1 MDPNHFYIERSAYG
15 FQPSFS
21 DTKLTRLHDQRQKSV
36 VGLPESSQLPTS
48 DEDLELAKTEQSEIS
63 TGTWAAI
70 SVLLIG
76 VFIANTDSSLIL
88 ATYGLISSEFGD
100 LGSGSWLI
108 SSFILAQCVAQP
120 LYGKLSDIYGRKH
133 CLQVAYTLFAIGTA
147 GTGVG
152 RSMGQIIVARAVQGA
167 GSAGMSSMVSIIITD
182 LVPLHEVATLRSYV
196 NIMAT
201 TGRSC
206 GGVIGGALTS
216 ALGWRW

>member
-1 MDPNHFYIERSAYG
+1 M
-15 FQPSFS
+15 
-21 DTKLTRLHDQRQKSV
+21 
-36 VGLPESSQLPTS
+36 QLPTS
-48 DEDLELAKTEQSEIS
+48 DEDLELAKIPQVT

-76 VFIANTDSSLIL
+76 VFVANTDSSLIL

-100 LGSGSWLI
+100 LRAGSWLV

-120 LYGKLSDIYGRKH
+120 LYGKLSDIYGRKQ
-133 CLQVAYTLFAIGTA
+133 CLQVAYVLFALGTT

-152 RSMGQIIVARAVQGA
+152 RSMGQIIAARAVQGA

-206 GGVIGGALTS
+206 GGVIGGALTL